1 MTYPLSSASFAG
13 HSAPVWYFWHCFP
26 GNPSLTWCDWQ
37 GYQAAVG
44 LARLCSL
51 ASLLPLCLKS
61 SCFSQNS
68 AFHTFC
74 GSGDAQLQPVC
85 TICYVVTCHIQ
96 PFLTSCLGS
105 SHSCCIQV
113 NVWEETQLVMPSYPW
128 DSFQRRGL
136 ILLPCAQRVISL
148 FRSSDTYI
156 HRKHIT
162 VSSLRQNY
170 LFNWSGNFKNLILW
184 LRFNLRKHWLNST
197 LYICCFCIRNG
208 YLYCTI

>member
-44 LARLCSL
+44 LAWLCSL

-85 TICYVVTCHIQ
+85 TIC
-96 PFLTSCLGS
+96 SCLTLSPVTS
-105 SHSCCIQV
+105 SHFSRRVWAVPTAAAYRWMYGRRDNLWCPLIHETAFKDKAWSCF
-113 NVWEETQLVMPSYPW
+113 LVPNEWFHYSE
-128 DSFQRRGL
+128 
-136 ILLPCAQRVISL
+136 AVIH
-148 FRSSDTYI
+148 TYI
-156 HRKHIT
+156 EKI
-162 VSSLRQNY
+162 
-170 LFNWSGNFKNLILW
+170 
-184 LRFNLRKHWLNST
+184 
-197 LYICCFCIRNG
+197 
-208 YLYCTI
+208 